1 MATAGTYNHINPKAA
16 KTALKSLAMI
26 VNSNFETDRKYA
38 LELIQE
44 ITDYVETEGR
54 AVEFAHTAYTSY
66 REAHHKLLGSP
77 IAYDTPASHWYALV
91 QSELR
96 ACDNISSDKS

>member
-1 MATAGTYNHINPKAA
+1 MATAGTYNHINPKHA
-16 KTALKSLAMI
+16 KENLRELDWIIRSNESPDLKRA
-26 VNSNFETDRKYA
+26 V
-38 LELIQE
+38 ELIQE
-44 ITDYVETEGR
+44 IKDYVETEGR

-66 REAHHKLLGSP
+66 REAHHKLIGSP

-96 ACDNISSDKS
+96 ACDNVSTKSD